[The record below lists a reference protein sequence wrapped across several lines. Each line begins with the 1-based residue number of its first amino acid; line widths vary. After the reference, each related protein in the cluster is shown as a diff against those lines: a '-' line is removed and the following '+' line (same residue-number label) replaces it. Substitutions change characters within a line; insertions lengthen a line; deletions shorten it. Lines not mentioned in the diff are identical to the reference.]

1 MKFLCMTCDEAL
13 QHKGTRGPDAGVM
26 TIMFACPGCNWEM
39 AMYTNP
45 WETQTVRSLDVKIG
59 GRSVPPEPMEMLR
72 SSLGRGRDAMPT
84 PVPVSD
90 DAGPSGEAPKC
101 PFADVVAQAYN
112 EAVEAIPAPA
122 ASAAA
127 NDALVWTAEA
137 EQRVAE
143 RIPSFVRSM
152 ARMGIEKYARE
163 RGYREITSAVLDEA
177 KEIFM
182 G

>member
-1 MKFLCMTCDEAL
+1 MKFLCITCDEAL
-13 QHKGTRGPDAGVM
+13 QHQSTQGPDEGVM
-26 TIMFACPGCNWEM
+26 SIIFGCPGCGWEM

-59 GRSVPPEPMEMLR
+59 GNRVPAEPMSMLR
-72 SSLGRGRDAMPT
+72 SSLAQGKEGMPQ
-84 PVPVSD
+84 PVPMASGDPASD
-90 DAGPSGEAPKC
+90 EVPKC

-112 EAVEAIPAPA
+112 DIQEAMPEPAP
-122 ASAAA
+122 SA
-127 NDALVWTAEA
+127 DPGPVWTAEA
-137 EQRVAE
+137 EARIAE
-143 RIPSFVRSM
+143 RIPSFVRPM

-163 RGYREITSAVLDEA
+163 RGYPEITPTVLDEA

>member
-13 QHKGTRGPDAGVM
+13 QHRETRGPDEGVM
-26 TIMFACPGCNWEM
+26 TIIFACPGCGWDM

-45 WETQTVRSLDVKIG
+45 WETQAVRSLDVKIG
-59 GRSVPPEPMEMLR
+59 GQSASAEPMAMLR
-72 SSLGRGRDAMPT
+72 SSLGQRRDDVVRPT
-84 PVPVSD
+84 A
-90 DAGPSGEAPKC
+90 DAAPPRDEAPQC
-101 PFADVVAQAYN
+101 PFAEVVANAFD
-112 EAVEAIPAPA
+112 EARGTMPPAAADAEAIH
-122 ASAAA
+122 
-127 NDALVWTAEA
+127 WTPEA

-143 RIPSFVRSM
+143 RIPSFVRPM

-163 RGYREITSAVLDEA
+163 RGYREITPAVLDEA

>member
-1 MKFLCMTCDEAL
+1 
-13 QHKGTRGPDAGVM
+13 
-26 TIMFACPGCNWEM
+26 
-39 AMYTNP
+39 
-45 WETQTVRSLDVKIG
+45 
-59 GRSVPPEPMEMLR
+59 
-72 SSLGRGRDAMPT
+72 
-84 PVPVSD
+84 VPVSD

-112 EAVEAIPAPA
+112 EAAEALPAPA

-163 RGYREITSAVLDEA
+163 RGYREITPAVLDEA